1 MFTVTYYS
9 KIRRKLLFE
18 FSRGY
23 IFTGEVDKFVT
34 FWCEIFSAFC
44 LPKFLKPLYFLL
56 SYSTNRKG
64 EVFVDHSV

>member
-44 LPKFLKPLYFLL
+44 LPKVSKTTLFSIELFNKQK
-56 SYSTNRKG
+56 R
-64 EVFVDHSV
+64 